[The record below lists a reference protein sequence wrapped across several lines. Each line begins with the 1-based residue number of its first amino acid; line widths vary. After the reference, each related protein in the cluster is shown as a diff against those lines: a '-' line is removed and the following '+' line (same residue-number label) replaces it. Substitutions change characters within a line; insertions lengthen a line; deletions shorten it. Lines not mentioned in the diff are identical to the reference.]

1 MKLYSYWRSTTSV
14 RVRAALNLKGVAH
27 ELETL
32 DLTKGTQKGAEYA
45 AINPSKGVPSLV
57 LDDGTVLTQSLA
69 IIDYLDA
76 SFPEPPMLPADAKD
90 RARILAASLCIAMDI
105 HPVNNLMV
113 LNRLKSQFG
122 ATQEQNVDWMQH
134 WMHEGFTAFHALI
147 DDTGP
152 YCFGDAVTLADLCL
166 VGQMVNARRW
176 GLDMAPF
183 ARLEEIDARLR
194 DITAIHAALPEQQP
208 DAHPA

>member
-14 RVRAALNLKGVAH
+14 RVRAVLNLKGVTY
-27 ELETL
+27 EMQTL
-32 DLTKGTQKGAEYA
+32 DLTGGEQKGADYA

-76 SFPEPPMLPADAKD
+76 THPEPPMLPGDD
-90 RARILAASLCIAMDI
+90 VERARVLAASLCIAMDI

-113 LNRLKSQFG
+113 LSRLTEDFG
-122 ATQEQNVDWMQH
+122 ATQDQKVAWMHH
-134 WMHEGFTAFHALI
+134 WMHEGLGAFQSLI
-147 DDTGP
+147 RDDTR
-152 YCFGDAVTLADLCL
+152 YSFGDQVTLADICL

-176 GLDMAPF
+176 DLDLSALG
-183 ARLEEIDARLR
+183 RLVEIDARLR
-194 DITAIHAALPEQQP
+194 EIPEIHAALPEQQP
-208 DAHPA
+208 DAS